1 MLDIISKTITDLKD
15 KKEVKK
21 FLFEILTESE
31 ISDLTKRWQILKM
44 LTEGI
49 TQRQIAKE
57 LNVSLCK
64 ITRGA
69 KILNDKNSICYQI
82 MKKEEKEK

>member
-1 MLDIISKTITDLKD
+1 MLDIISKEITKLKD
-15 KKEVKK
+15 EKEVKK
-21 FLFEILTESE
+21 FLFELLTESE
-31 ISDLTKRWQILKM
+31 ISDLSKRWQILKM
-44 LTEGI
+44 LNLGF

-69 KILNDKNSICYQI
+69 KVLNDKNSICSKI
-82 MKKEEKEK
+82 MKNK